1 VEAGNKMVD
10 HYSAYWVVR
19 FNVVVLGRGSAER
32 KNTGRCGRC
41 CEGGRGKYPVY
52 NGEQDEE
59 NDGTIT
65 RGGYK

>member
-1 VEAGNKMVD
+1 MVD

-19 FNVVVLGRGSAER
+19 FNVVFLERGSVRRGSAER
-32 KNTGRCGRC
+32 KDTGRCGRC
-41 CEGGRGKYPVY
+41 CKEGRGKYPVY